1 MTDLFKLILDFL
13 ASLFKLRARLEAQT
27 LRQQINV
34 FHRRAPKPP
43 HLNDTDHFLFVA
55 PIATF
60 RASWTRVR
68 LLDSWTLTPQGDH
81 LMSQSDQLKRQR
93 GATRFVPSVIQYGNI
108 AAKPALS
115 EMNHRYARI

>member
-1 MTDLFKLILDFL
+1 MENHRTD
-13 ASLFKLRARLEAQT
+13 ST
-27 LRQQINV
+27 
-34 FHRRAPKPP
+34 P
-43 HLNDTDHFLFVA
+43 NDSYPVKSD
-55 PIATF
+55 
-60 RASWTRVR
+60 R